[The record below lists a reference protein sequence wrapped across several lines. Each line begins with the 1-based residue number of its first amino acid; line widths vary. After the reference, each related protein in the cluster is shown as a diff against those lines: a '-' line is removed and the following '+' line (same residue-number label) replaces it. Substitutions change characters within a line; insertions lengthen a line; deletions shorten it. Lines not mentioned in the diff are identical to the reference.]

1 MADPHLPTA
10 APCHISDTSWRAG
23 PPLPSPLRNR
33 RTFRAGS
40 WPGDGSPT
48 AQREPQS
55 RRGRAQTRHLSTF
68 LTRFFDSNHPARA
81 RDLSTQVRHQC
92 RKVRLAAPPS
102 AWGCRPPPRG
112 GSREPAS
119 QPTESGSPRLH
130 TQPAHQGRRGR
141 RSVGR
146 PRRASHRTTF
156 RGARGGSVSPVVRH
170 GPGGSVSELVSSLPA
185 RSVESLRSGHQ
196 S

>member
-1 MADPHLPTA
+1 VPASASYAGQHSIVSDRRSTGLRTPVLTLVGGIDDA
-10 APCHISDTSWRAG
+10 TSRVTGAP
-23 PPLPSPLRNR
+23 
-33 RTFRAGS
+33 F
-40 WPGDGSPT
+40 
-48 AQREPQS
+48 REPES
-55 RRGRAQTRHLSTF
+55 RRGRAQTRHLSTL
-68 LTRFFDSNHPARA
+68 LTRFFDSDHPARA

-156 RGARGGSVSPVVRH
+156 RDARGGSASPVARR
-170 GPGGSVSELVSSLPA
+170 GPGGRGVGRASEPPA
-185 RSVESLRSGHQ
+185 RRQRRPLART
-196 S
+196 